1 MNDTENT
8 PTANEQRK
16 RLLAL
21 CRFLS
26 AQLCYRFMLVLLTV
40 TGLFLTLLGQSQFAP
55 YGIAL
60 VCLLLPT
67 FLTGSSQENTK
78 KENSE
83 VPLSG
88 LYRRYHYSPSFFN
101 AYRISLLLG
110 MLLLFAWH
118 QIQSVPVTLFGIS
131 VALLYLAVNLALY
144 PVLGRILYVILHRR
158 LMNGR
163 L

>member
-8 PTANEQRK
+8 PSATEQRQ
-16 RLLAL
+16 RLHTL

-26 AQLCYRFMLVLLTV
+26 ARLCYRFMLILLSV
-40 TGLFLTLLGQSQFAP
+40 TGLFFTLLGRSQFAP

-60 VCLLLPT
+60 VCLILPA
-67 FLTGSSQENTK
+67 FLTGSSPENTK

-83 VPLSG
+83 YPLSG
-88 LYRRYHYSPSFFN
+88 LYRRYHYSPSVFT

-118 QIQSVPVTLFGIS
+118 KVQSVPVTLCGIS
-131 VALLYLAVNLALY
+131 VALLYLALSLALY
-144 PVLGRILYVILHRR
+144 PILSRILYFIFHRR
-158 LMNGR
+158 LMSG
-163 L
+163 LF